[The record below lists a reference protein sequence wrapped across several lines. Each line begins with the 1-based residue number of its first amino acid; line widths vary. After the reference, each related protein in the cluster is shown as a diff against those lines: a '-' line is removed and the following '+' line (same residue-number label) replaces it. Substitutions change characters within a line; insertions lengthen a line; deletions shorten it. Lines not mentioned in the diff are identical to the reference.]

1 MIHVLRFLLRPR
13 WIAFHIGCLA
23 LIVLMAN
30 LSAWQFHRLSERRD
44 FNERVRDRST
54 ISAVDVDTIDLADPS
69 TASWRRIGAVG
80 TYLPDE
86 QVLIL
91 NRSQNGVAGLNV
103 VTPLL
108 LDNGDV
114 IAVTRG
120 FVPLSATPPVAPSGR
135 IRVVGVLRESE
146 KRRSGQPREAEGDL
160 TEMFNLDLNR
170 LQEQINGPLLP
181 LWLAADGS
189 DPADDPILAPVAPP
203 ELSEGSHLSYAIQ
216 WIIFSVCVVV
226 GWLLAVRRS
235 IRRVRSTPSV

>member
-1 MIHVLRFLLRPR
+1 VLRFLLRPR

-120 FVPLSATPPVAPSGR
+120 PLHRSPRAGASAS
-135 IRVVGVLRESE
+135 SE
-146 KRRSGQPREAEGDL
+146 CCANRRSGDRVNRAKPRV
-160 TEMFNLDLNR
+160 
-170 LQEQINGPLLP
+170 I
-181 LWLAADGS
+181 
-189 DPADDPILAPVAPP
+189 
-203 ELSEGSHLSYAIQ
+203 
-216 WIIFSVCVVV
+216 
-226 GWLLAVRRS
+226 
-235 IRRVRSTPSV
+235 

>member
-1 MIHVLRFLLRPR
+1 MLRFLLRPR

-30 LSAWQFHRLSERRD
+30 LSAWQFHRLTERRD

-54 ISAVDVDTIDLADPS
+54 ITAVDVDTIDLSDPS
-69 TASWRRIGAVG
+69 SASWRRVGAVG

-108 LDNGDV
+108 LDTGDV
-114 IAVTRG
+114 VAVARG
-120 FVPLSATPPVAPSGR
+120 FVPLSVQPPTAPAGR
-135 IRVVGVLRESE
+135 VRVVGVLRESE
-146 KRRSGQPREAEGDL
+146 NRKSGQPREADGDL
-160 TEMFNLDLNR
+160 TEMFNLDLVR
-170 LQEQINGPLLP
+170 LQSQIDEPVLP

-189 DPADDPILAPVAPP
+189 DPTDDPILTPVAPP
-203 ELSEGSHLSYAIQ
+203 ELSEGPHLSYAIQ
-216 WIIFSVCVVV
+216 WIIFAICVVV
-226 GWLLAVRRS
+226 GWVLALRRS
-235 IRRVRSTPSV
+235 IRRARSTPSA